1 MIKFLIYLKSY
12 SKIVL
17 KYLSLKIDKSETN
30 SNWLKRPIT
39 RSQKQYAADDVRYLI
54 NIYLSQKK
62 LLSKKTNLYSLVLAE
77 SEIQVNK
84 GNQKLYEARLNRKKM
99 SSYEKKIFLWRE
111 KIAQEQNTPI
121 SYVFKDNKLK
131 DLSNNLKIKNTKMLI
146 KILGDKYLVERL
158 IEEVK

>member
-1 MIKFLIYLKSY
+1 MGPLWCLY
-12 SKIVL
+12 
-17 KYLSLKIDKSETN
+17 T
-30 SNWLKRPIT
+30 
-39 RSQKQYAADDVRYLI
+39 
-54 NIYLSQKK
+54 
-62 LLSKKTNLYSLVLAE
+62 KKTNLYSLVLAE